1 MSGTTDLQYGDRG
14 TKIRVTVKENGAAF
28 DISAATTKKIIFQ
41 KKNKEIL
48 EVDADFLT
56 DGTDGV
62 LQYVTSGSDVSLAGD
77 WKLQAYLELSG
88 SPGGA
93 WHTSIA
99 DMSIAANLA

>member
-1 MSGTTDLQYGDRG
+1 MSDLQASDRG
-14 TKIRVTVKENGAAF
+14 TKIRVTVKEGSEAF
-28 DISAATTKKIIFQ
+28 DISSASIKKIIFQ

-56 DGTDGV
+56 DGKDGK
-62 LQYVTSGSDVSLAGD
+62 LQYVTSGSDVSMSGD

-99 DMSIAANLA
+99 EMSIAANLK